1 MKVAITDPAEADL
14 ESIGDWIARDN
25 PARAVSFVKE
35 LRQACFA
42 IGTRP
47 RAHAFVAHRRAE
59 GIRRRVHG
67 SYLIF
72 YRVTTLVEI
81 VHVLHDARDYE
92 NILFSEGES
101 E

>member
-1 MKVAITDPAEADL
+1 MKVVITDPAEVDL

-25 PARAVSFVKE
+25 PARAATFIKE
-35 LRQACFA
+35 LREACFD
-42 IGTRP
+42 IGPRP
-47 RAHAFVAHRRAE
+47 RAHAFVSHRRAD
-59 GIRRRVHG
+59 GIRRRIYG

-81 VHVLHDARDYE
+81 LHMLHGARDYE
-92 NILFSEGES
+92 NGLYSDDES